1 MELRDVYRHLGLA
14 EFTDREIDA
23 TYDAI
28 VGTVVFANNDEK
40 EGEEGAILPKSMTT
54 SLPALLTET
63 NLQAYLFLRQ
73 QQHQRHD
80 QAQEQDS
87 FAASSALATSD
98 AALSSSSSSSSG
110 LARQILERLDLLPP
124 SPTDAAT
131 TTTTTPSTIGGTTA
145 NQVVAIGIDKEIFRL
160 RLQQLASKVDYWQIW
175 PIAVS
180 MGITGIA
187 VGVVNPAMP
196 LVIEQLSLDS
206 DMYGT
211 IVAAFGLA
219 KLLLNIP
226 AAVVTERYGRKPFL
240 TYGSMPLLAIGVG
253 GIGIADSVTELFVLR
268 LLTGTGVA
276 LLSTAATLML
286 TDASTPRNR
295 ASSIAPVMSAFSLG
309 MVVGPGL
316 GGYSMEMYG
325 LQHTFAMVGASY
337 LCVGLVNHFL
347 LAETK
352 APPTTKNGP
361 VLLPPGQQDRG
372 DGRRNGNNASS
383 SSSTLWAVV
392 TDWRDVLTS
401 QPAVRNVIAMNGM
414 YWTTLAGAQMTIL
427 PLLLTTSAGYSAVD
441 VGHVYMGMSALQIIG
456 NPVFAAVSD
465 RIGRLPVLLSGT
477 TLMGGSLFYFDNA
490 IHPEYLLPALAVWSC
505 GSSMLSTAPIAYV
518 SDHVPAERRAAAI
531 ALLRTAGDVGLL
543 VGSLGTGYLAH
554 ATTIPT
560 AMSTLAGLI
569 WTSTA
574 WLGTSTVLRKWSKKT
589 KTV

>member
-1 MELRDVYRHLGLA
+1 
-14 EFTDREIDA
+14 
-23 TYDAI
+23 
-28 VGTVVFANNDEK
+28 
-40 EGEEGAILPKSMTT
+40 
-54 SLPALLTET
+54 
-63 NLQAYLFLRQ
+63 
-73 QQHQRHD
+73 
-80 QAQEQDS
+80 
-87 FAASSALATSD
+87 
-98 AALSSSSSSSSG
+98 
-110 LARQILERLDLLPP
+110 
-124 SPTDAAT
+124 
-131 TTTTTPSTIGGTTA
+131 
-145 NQVVAIGIDKEIFRL
+145 
-160 RLQQLASKVDYWQIW
+160 
-175 PIAVS
+175 
-180 MGITGIA
+180 
-187 VGVVNPAMP
+187 
-196 LVIEQLSLDS
+196 
-206 DMYGT
+206 
-211 IVAAFGLA
+211 
-219 KLLLNIP
+219 
-226 AAVVTERYGRKPFL
+226 
-240 TYGSMPLLAIGVG
+240 MPLLAIGVG

-316 GGYSMEMYG
+316 GGYSMEMFG
-325 LQHTFAMVGASY
+325 LRHTFAMVGASY

-352 APPTTKNGP
+352 TPSTTKNVP
-361 VLLPPGQQDRG
+361 VLLSQGQRG
-372 DGRRNGNNASS
+372 GNNAS

-441 VGHVYMGMSALQIIG
+441 VGHVYMGMSALQIVG
-456 NPVFAAVSD
+456 NHVFAAVSD

-560 AMSTLAGLI
+560 AMSALAGLI

-574 WLGTSTVLRKWSKKT
+574 LLGTSTALRKWSNKT
-589 KTV
+589 KTD

>member
-1 MELRDVYRHLGLA
+1 
-14 EFTDREIDA
+14 
-23 TYDAI
+23 
-28 VGTVVFANNDEK
+28 
-40 EGEEGAILPKSMTT
+40 MTS
-54 SLPALLTET
+54 SLPSLLITET
-63 NLQAYLFLRQ
+63 NLQAYLFTRQ
-73 QQHQRHD
+73 QQ

-87 FAASSALATSD
+87 STT
-98 AALSSSSSSSSG
+98 ALSSSAFSTSESDAPYSSSTL

-124 SPTDAAT
+124 PPPPLSPTDAT
-131 TTTTTPSTIGGTTA
+131 TTTTTTTTPMEGTTA
-145 NQVVAIGIDKEIFRL
+145 VNKVVDVVGIDKETFRL
-160 RLQQLASKVDYWQIW
+160 RLQQLASTVDYWQIW

-180 MGITGIA
+180 MGITGVA

-206 DMYGT
+206 DAYGT

-240 TYGSMPLLAIGVG
+240 TYGSMPLLAVGVG

-316 GGYSMEMYG
+316 GGYSMEMFG
-325 LQHTFAMVGASY
+325 LRHTFAMVGASY

-352 APPTTKNGP
+352 APTTKNVP
-361 VLLPPGQQDRG
+361 VLLPPGQQRG
-372 DGRRNGNNASS
+372 GAANNASTSS

-441 VGHVYMGMSALQIIG
+441 VGHVYMGMSALQIVG

-505 GSSMLSTAPIAYV
+505 GSSMLSTAPVAYV

-531 ALLRTAGDVGLL
+531 ALLRTSGDVGLL

-560 AMSTLAGLI
+560 AMSALAGLI

-574 WLGTSTVLRKWSKKT
+574 WLGTSTALRKWSNKT
-589 KTV
+589 KTD